1 MSFNIEFLRTLY
13 PEMFPESPVMI
24 WVKLIIALVLFLII
38 PYLYIK
44 FFEGRFKNFLRK
56 LLSNM
61 RG

>member
-44 FFEGRFKNFLRK
+44 FFEGRV
-56 LLSNM
+56 
-61 RG
+61 